1 MTGDVQRHK
10 GVPFALDAANQV
22 VSPYTAPRRAL
33 YTCLHCHERVT
44 LRRGQVRV
52 PHFAHRP
59 DSQCTASYESLEH
72 SAFKKLLAQG
82 MRQHRKFTA
91 QLRCPACE
99 HDQRTTYNLPPD
111 TTVEEEVAVQNY
123 RADVAL
129 LRGEEVIFAFEVYFT
144 HEVSGEKAL
153 ALQVPWLEV
162 AANPAGVAH
171 PEKPPA
177 VRVLDTNLFRHRPCK
192 ACGSQAGSKAE
203 AEQLKLLAKEAQWRL
218 EEEARKKAKA
228 EHREHKRAGRRGTLL
243 SLRTEGEPPPSWITA
258 REQRYVNY
266 RAPLF
271 VTVRG
276 CPLLVHPHLLP
287 ELSLCHAPEG
297 IYKLKGYALHL
308 VNHSGQESYASARLG
323 ELLTDLLAG
332 RRVALPE
339 SLLLLEDV
347 RRVVEAIEKMMQAN
361 TTYSEVTQP
370 RLF

>member
-1 MTGDVQRHK
+1 MTEDVQRHK
-10 GVPFALDAANQV
+10 GVPFALDAVNQV
-22 VSPYTAPRRAL
+22 VSPYTAPRGAL

-44 LRRGQVRV
+44 LRRGQVRG

-82 MRQHRKFTA
+82 LRQHRKFTV

-129 LRGEEVIFAFEVYFT
+129 LRGEEVIFAFEVYVT

-153 ALQVPWLEV
+153 GLQVPWLEV

-192 ACGSQAGSKAE
+192 ACGSQAGSRAE

-218 EEEARKKAKA
+218 EEEARKKVEA
-228 EHREHKRAGRRGTLL
+228 ERREQERSGRRGTLL
-243 SLRTEGEPPPSWITA
+243 SLRTEGEPPPSWVTA
-258 REQRYVNY
+258 REQRYVDY

-271 VTVRG
+271 VTVKG

-297 IYKLKGYALHL
+297 TYKLKGYALHL
-308 VNHSGQESYASARLG
+308 VSHDGQESYASARLG
-323 ELLTDLLAG
+323 ELLTDFLAG
-332 RRVALPE
+332 VREASPEAVALVEEVRQLVGTLEQANYHGASPRKVALPR
-339 SLLLLEDV
+339 LL
-347 RRVVEAIEKMMQAN
+347 
-361 TTYSEVTQP
+361 
-370 RLF
+370 